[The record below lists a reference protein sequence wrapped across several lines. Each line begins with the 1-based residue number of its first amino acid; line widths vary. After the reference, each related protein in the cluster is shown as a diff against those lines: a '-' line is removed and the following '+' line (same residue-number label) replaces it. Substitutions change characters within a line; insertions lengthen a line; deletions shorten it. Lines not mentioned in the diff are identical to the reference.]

1 MISMPSRSTF
11 NHYNLTG
18 HNASKKTTNVSQF
31 FGVEYL
37 NSQLETKDYHATDIK
52 NIVYKDK
59 TNQKRSGYEQVAKAP
74 YNVNGYYEFYD
85 ESGNFHQIMHMGTG
99 LYEVTNLEKESHYW
113 ETKFNLISNNMANHK
128 SMAFSSK
135 GILYILDGTKYR
147 YLRLNNGSLV
157 LNNVVG
163 SDIVYVPT
171 TSLLNSDGTI
181 TAYEDVNLLTM
192 YRKNKLIGVN
202 DANDIQKPI
211 LVEVYLVTNG
221 QDLCEVY
228 NPNNFI
234 VSIYTSET
242 IDGTKT
248 VSVSVNPYSSVE
260 HAYTRDTF
268 IWFGIEVDGE
278 IKYSKA
284 NCIKQSNMEEKPKQ
298 DYWQLDGTLGY
309 NELLD
314 DEFFSNTIL
323 NIDGSEYHIASVSGQ
338 SDYYFFDS
346 SKIAITTAG
355 RITTATYN
363 GSNYGEDMK
372 AQIHIDLNGD
382 TFLYLYNYSNPTTIE
397 HDISITFFPMDFDNN
412 DVAIDTCTFGI
423 VYNDRLFVSG
433 NPNNKNTDW
442 HTQPITN
449 YGNDETYGD
458 FTYFSDLDYCN
469 YGSDNTS
476 VVGYDIFS
484 DGNLIVFKEP
494 SRFEPTIYRRYKELK
509 VATSYTGEVVENQ
522 GTELYEE
529 GYPCFPINTMGG
541 EGGIKNRS
549 ITNFLGNTLVLT
561 KSGLKKL
568 YTRQNTYNN
577 ERILVD
583 VSSNINLAITKEDL
597 SNAFLFTFKDKL
609 ILQIGDITYVAYD
622 SLKEGNEYEWYKLV
636 GIKADIFFEIDNE
649 LYFSDIDG
657 NICRFND
664 GEYVFKDRDRIYT
677 GLGSSLPSGN
687 TITINEAYTTEISDG
702 DKVLMLGHYSND
714 TKKPLCYMIG
724 NITFENNPDI
734 ADYDGYIS
742 TLDNKTIIILN
753 NVNES
758 FYDGLGVYLEV
769 DSSSIS
775 DKYTLEVADNLFND
789 KFYIKNSS
797 NNYVDLSSASNVL
810 VYICDTD
817 MSDNKGLK
825 VANYNATTHTFNLVN
840 ELDNNVVFYTTGST
854 GYSCIITHEKNVECY
869 YITKPY
875 DMGSIGYDKTI
886 WQYTIANDTNLES
899 VANIGYIANRKQG
912 ISAFAKG
919 SQGLRFQAFVFES
932 VSFLNDGL
940 PHIYTK
946 YRMIPNVNFIKFSFI
961 NNESSNMVLSQ
972 LSFVYT
978 VSGQV
983 RGSK

>member
-1 MISMPSRSTF
+1 MIIMPTKSTF

-59 TNQKRSGYEQVAKAP
+59 TNQKRSGYEQVAKTPNVEGINIRRNA
-74 YNVNGYYEFYD
+74 VNGYFEFLDIYD
-85 ESGNFHQIMHMGTG
+85 EIHKVIHIGSR
-99 LYEVTNLEKESHYW
+99 LYEVSFLEKGSHYW

-147 YLRLNNGSLV
+147 YLSLNTTNDELE

-163 SDIVYVPT
+163 SDIVYIPT

-181 TAYEDVNLLTM
+181 TAYDDVNILTNL
-192 YRKNKLIGVN
+192 RKNRIVGFKKEDIYQPIIIKIIEGSAEFENINPFDVELYFSQTLNGTRQRVQYLQDNVTITAKNSARGGVVLNNYVWFKYTNNDGDVFWSKAVQVKEEDNANQNEFVLDSDLSWTISEKDYFISKTCLNVNGIEYTPIIGS
-202 DANDIQKPI
+202 AN
-211 LVEVYLVTNG
+211 
-221 QDLCEVY
+221 VY
-228 NPNNFI
+228 NF
-234 VSIYTSET
+234 VV
-242 IDGTKT
+242 G
-248 VSVSVNPYSSVE
+248 
-260 HAYTRDTF
+260 
-268 IWFGIEVDGE
+268 G
-278 IKYSKA
+278 
-284 NCIKQSNMEEKPKQ
+284 
-298 DYWQLDGTLGY
+298 
-309 NELLD
+309 
-314 DEFFSNTIL
+314 
-323 NIDGSEYHIASVSGQ
+323 
-338 SDYYFFDS
+338 
-346 SKIAITTAG
+346 SKIA
-355 RITTATYN
+355 R
-363 GSNYGEDMK
+363 
-372 AQIHIDLNGD
+372 
-382 TFLYLYNYSNPTTIE
+382 LYYKSDSLILKLYNDDLFDSVEN
-397 HDISITFFPMDFDNN
+397 DITITFPSSSTVENVDTINN
-412 DVAIDTCTFGI
+412 CTFGI
-423 VYNDRLFVSG
+423 IYNDRLFISG

-541 EGGIKNRS
+541 EGAIKNRS

-561 KSGLKKL
+561 KSGIKKL

-597 SNAFLFTFKDKL
+597 SNAFLFTFKDRL

-622 SLKEGNEYEWYKLV
+622 SLKEDNEYEWYKLE

-649 LYFSDIDG
+649 LYFSDING

-664 GEYVFKDRDRIYT
+664 GEYVFKDRDRYYLPTGSALPNANNIVVNTELDEDDYALPIEHFSNGTERPMYYVVGKITSPLSYSDTYDGVSAVEDGKTHIYLRKINDILAD
-677 GLGSSLPSGN
+677 GLKVNLIYNGSLDS
-687 TITINEAYTTEISDG
+687 TEY
-702 DKVLMLGHYSND
+702 VLEQTND
-714 TKKPLCYMIG
+714 TAIY
-724 NITFENNPDI
+724 
-734 ADYDGYIS
+734 
-742 TLDNKTIIILN
+742 
-753 NVNES
+753 NE
-758 FYDGLGVYLEV
+758 
-769 DSSSIS
+769 
-775 DKYTLEVADNLFND
+775 
-789 KFYIKNSS
+789 FYIKDTNGNYFNSTTIFTILVS
-797 NNYVDLSSASNVL
+797 TMNKQLSIKKVENEDNEYELVDGQGNSV
-810 VYICDTD
+810 
-817 MSDNKGLK
+817 
-825 VANYNATTHTFNLVN
+825 
-840 ELDNNVVFYTTGST
+840 EFYTTNAES
-854 GYSCIITHEKNVECY
+854 YYLIITHDKNVEAY
-869 YITKPY
+869 YKTKPY

-899 VANIGYIANRKQG
+899 VIDLGYLANRKQG
-912 ISAFAKG
+912 ITGFAKG
-919 SQGLRFQAFVFES
+919 SKGLDFEAYNFS
-932 VSFLNDGL
+932 EISFLNDGL

-946 YRMIPNVNFIKFSFI
+946 YRMIPNVNFIRFEFR
-961 NNESSNMVLSQ
+961 NLFDSNMVLSQ

-978 VSGQV
+978 ISGQV